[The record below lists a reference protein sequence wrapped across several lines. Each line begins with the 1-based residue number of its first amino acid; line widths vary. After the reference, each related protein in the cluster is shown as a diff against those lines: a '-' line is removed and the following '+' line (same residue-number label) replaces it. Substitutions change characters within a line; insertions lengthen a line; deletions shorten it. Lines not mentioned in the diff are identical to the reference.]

1 MAVTNQET
9 DNLAKWERESGI
21 EARLLARYRDRL
33 LSEIAPLA
41 PKRVLDVGC
50 GEGLLTG
57 WLAAHLPGAEVHGL
71 EARDDA
77 VAQFRTRNPHL
88 EIHQGDLYALPFED
102 GAFDLVVALEVLEHL
117 EDPAAA
123 VAEMRRVSSRAVALT
138 VPLEPFFRG
147 GNLARGRYVER
158 LGSTPGHLNTWGPVG
173 LRKTLDAVLPGNR
186 WFELFP
192 WQGLIAE
199 TTPAAGPDGGREA
212 LETHFE
218 QWVDATESD
227 FRTGSLNQ
235 LVAAALPVGRT
246 LDIGCGTGGLTVEL
260 MRRGHRWSRRTP
272 RPRSPTCAGAISAS
286 RACPT
291 DAVRVGLIEDI
302 DAAERYDNVVALDVI
317 EHIEDDGA
325 AVRAMRDAL
334 VPGGTLLLSVP
345 ALSALYGPK
354 DVAIGH
360 YRRYDR
366 KYLVDLLEREGLRV
380 ESLRWWNVIGVPA
393 VWLTSRVLRRRVD
406 ESFRYGERSWAQHRL
421 NDLLRL
427 WFQQVEARLRPPLGL
442 TLIAC
447 ARPSGD

>member
-1 MAVTNQET
+1 MAA
-9 DNLAKWERESGI
+9 D
-21 EARLLARYRDRL
+21 
-33 LSEIAPLA
+33 
-41 PKRVLDVGC
+41 
-50 GEGLLTG
+50 
-57 WLAAHLPGAEVHGL
+57 
-71 EARDDA
+71 
-77 VAQFRTRNPHL
+77 
-88 EIHQGDLYALPFED
+88 
-102 GAFDLVVALEVLEHL
+102 
-117 EDPAAA
+117 
-123 VAEMRRVSSRAVALT
+123 
-138 VPLEPFFRG
+138 
-147 GNLARGRYVER
+147 
-158 LGSTPGHLNTWGPVG
+158 
-173 LRKTLDAVLPGNR
+173 
-186 WFELFP
+186 
-192 WQGLIAE
+192 
-199 TTPAAGPDGGREA
+199 
-212 LETHFE
+212 
-218 QWVDATESD
+218 
-227 FRTGSLNQ
+227 
-235 LVAAALPVGRT
+235 LPVGRT

-260 MRRGHRWSRRTP
+260 MRRGHEVVSQDASPAIADLCRRHL
-272 RPRSPTCAGAISAS
+272 GEQGL
-286 RACPT
+286 PT

-302 DAAERYDNVVALDVI
+302 DAAERYDSVVALDVI

-393 VWLTSRVLRRRVD
+393 VWLTSRVLRRRVN
-406 ESFRYGERSWAQHRL
+406 ESFRYGERSWAQRRL